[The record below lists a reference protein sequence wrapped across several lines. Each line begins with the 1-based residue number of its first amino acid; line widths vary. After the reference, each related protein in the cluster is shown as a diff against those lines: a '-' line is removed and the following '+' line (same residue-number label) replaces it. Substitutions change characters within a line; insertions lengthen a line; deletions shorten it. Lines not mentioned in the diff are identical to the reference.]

1 MDVQKSLADA
11 TEAMRHGSLAEA
23 EHECRIILA
32 IFPRHYRALMLLGE
46 ILSRAGKEAE
56 ARAAYDCAE
65 MSKPGATFRFTQ
77 VAIERFRATFG
88 PSVPARRET
97 VQNRRR
103 AQMRSLGQNG
113 RFGNQ
118 LLQYAFVRLYAQQHD
133 LVAEFPDWIGRD
145 IFDFADPFP
154 SAKLPSLNESDA
166 DLFGSLVGRTGR
178 VFPDRDINGYF
189 VGNTREWGAWRS
201 EFCTLYA
208 PGQKVEGLL
217 ARARHNLRS
226 RGKTVVAIH
235 LRHGDFGYGR
245 YWVAPSGWYLAWLRT
260 IWANLQ
266 RPVLY
271 IASDL
276 PGPHLEFANFNP
288 LSADQLDVHIPG
300 VEFLIDHYM
309 LRHADY
315 LAISNS
321 SFSFT
326 AAMLNARARSFLR
339 PEPNR
344 QELVAFDPW
353 ASDVLLDAMVEPR
366 AIGYHERLL
375 IQHRLLP
382 TDTVVYW
389 GGYCSAWTNFARSV
403 HSRLRIFETEADAC
417 VTDTLHRRNIRH
429 VRLLVLA
436 NMDIQS
442 RFIKSADAVFDQA
455 QVDMVLL
462 RLGRVPN
469 ANVVLREFSAIGY
482 RVFHMWKNQLLRVA
496 PHESNVRGSYLAVR
510 HDLATTLQS
519 RGSPLYLRARNLLQR
534 LYGWQE
540 RRRECVEP

>member
-11 TEAMRHGSLAEA
+11 AEAMRHGSLTEA
-23 EHECRIILA
+23 ENECTLILA
-32 IFPRHYRALMLLGE
+32 MFPRHYRALILLGE
-46 ILSRAGKEAE
+46 ILNRAGREAE
-56 ARAAYDCAE
+56 ARSAYDCAE

-77 VAIERFRATFG
+77 LAVERFRTTFG
-88 PSVPARRET
+88 PSVPARREI

-103 AQMRSLGQNG
+103 VQMRSLGQNG

-133 LVAEFPDWIGRD
+133 LAAEFPDWIGRD
-145 IFDFADPFP
+145 IFDFDDPFP
-154 SAKLPSLNESDA
+154 SANLPSLNESDA
-166 DLFGSLVGRTGR
+166 DLFGSLLGRIGR
-178 VFPDRDINGYF
+178 VFADRDIDGYF
-189 VGNTREWGAWRS
+189 VGNTKGWGAWRS
-201 EFCTLYA
+201 AFCTLYA
-208 PGQKVEGLL
+208 PGRKVEGVL
-217 ARARHNLRS
+217 AQALHNLRS

-235 LRHGDFGYGR
+235 LRRGDFGYGR

-276 PGPHLEFANFNP
+276 PGPPHLEFADFNP
-288 LSADQLDVHIPG
+288 LSADQLDVQIPG
-300 VEFLIDHYM
+300 VEFLIDHHI
-309 LRHADY
+309 LRHADH

-326 AAMLNARARSFLR
+326 AAMLNAQAQSFLR

-353 ASDVLLDAMVEPR
+353 ASEVLLDAIVEPR
-366 AIGYHERLL
+366 AVSYHERLL
-375 IQHRLLP
+375 IQRRIRP

-389 GGYCSAWTNFARSV
+389 GGYCSAWTNFARSA
-403 HSRLRIFETEADAC
+403 HSRLRVFEIEVEAC

-429 VRLLVLA
+429 VRLLVLE
-436 NMDIQS
+436 NMEIQS
-442 RFIKSADAVFDQA
+442 KFIKSADAVFDQA

-462 RLGRVPN
+462 RLDRAPN

-482 RVFHMWKNQLLRVA
+482 RVFRLWKNDLLRVT
-496 PHESNVRGSYLAVR
+496 PHESNGRGSYLAVR
-510 HDLATTLQS
+510 QDLAATFQS
-519 RGSPLYLRARNLLQR
+519 RGSPWYLCARNLLQR
-534 LYGWQE
+534 LYGRQE
-540 RRRECVEP
+540 RR